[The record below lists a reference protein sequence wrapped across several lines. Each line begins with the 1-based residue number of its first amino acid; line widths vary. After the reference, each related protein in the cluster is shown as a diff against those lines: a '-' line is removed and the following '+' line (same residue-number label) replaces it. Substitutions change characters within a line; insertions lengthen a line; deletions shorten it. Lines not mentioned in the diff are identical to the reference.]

1 MRKPLLFAMALAL
14 SSPVLGQ
21 QPQAK
26 RESPSTTSTTEQ
38 SAAARGSGA
47 RCDLMSREEML
58 MCRATKPGDVSGVRS
73 SLCDT
78 VSANTID
85 ACLRQQESVSS
96 DPANEF
102 RNRRDAR
109 AAPG

>member
-26 RESPSTTSTTEQ
+26 RESPSTTEQ

-47 RCDLMSREEML
+47 RCDFMSREEML

-73 SLCDT
+73 SRCDT
-78 VSANTID
+78 VSANTIE
-85 ACLRQQESVSS
+85 ACLTQQESVSS